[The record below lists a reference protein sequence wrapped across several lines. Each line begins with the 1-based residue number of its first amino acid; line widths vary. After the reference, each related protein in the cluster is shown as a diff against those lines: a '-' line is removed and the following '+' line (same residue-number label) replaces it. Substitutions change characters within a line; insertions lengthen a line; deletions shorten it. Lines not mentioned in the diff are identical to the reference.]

1 MTADTNTS
9 ASAVPQTV
17 TAETKLT
24 LDSVPADF
32 ATNPQVKTALSKAI
46 ADSIPGIDAEHVTI
60 TEIVAARRLGAVK
73 QSTPRK
79 LTGDVTVKYTINV
92 PSTYTG
98 GTMTASTIDPTTL
111 KNNINTQL
119 QAEGV
124 SATVTALEVTSL
136 QSVPADTSSPTI
148 TKAPSPSPGTASDSV
163 ATLPGVLTTL
173 SLFASGAFASGVL
186 NPSFVG
192 L

>member
-1 MTADTNTS
+1 M
-9 ASAVPQTV
+9 
-17 TAETKLT
+17 AETKLT

-73 QSTPRK
+73 PSTPRK

-98 GTMTASTIDPTTL
+98 GTMTASTINPTTL

-119 QAEGV
+119 QAEGISV
-124 SATVTALEVTSL
+124 TVTALEVTSL
-136 QSVPADTSSPTI
+136 QSVPAATNGASASTS
-148 TKAPSPSPGTASDSV
+148 APSTASNAQSAHSFPVLCLAATGAQLLFTIVSV
-163 ATLPGVLTTL
+163 
-173 SLFASGAFASGVL
+173 F
-186 NPSFVG
+186 
-192 L
+192 